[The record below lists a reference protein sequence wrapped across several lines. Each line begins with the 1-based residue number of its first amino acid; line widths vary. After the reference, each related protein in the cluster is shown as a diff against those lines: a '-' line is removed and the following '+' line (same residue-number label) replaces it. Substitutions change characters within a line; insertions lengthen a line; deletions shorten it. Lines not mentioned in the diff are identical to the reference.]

1 MADNRI
7 SEIIQN
13 QLPSFFTEEGSNLP
27 LFMTKYFEFL
37 ESYEIQY
44 ENLELDEYNIVQE
57 DPNTA
62 FYFKG
67 TAIDQGETLY
77 VPSDGNESVEIGA
90 QEGHFFPLY
99 ANKQPALDVSDS
111 AGVVYEIEF
120 EELLGRKF
128 YMPVK
133 GGPNGLNYGI
143 GTQDAPTG
151 SYTLYTANDRIV
163 LETVDLTAGEEG
175 TYDEII
181 VESERD
187 SNSTFIIGEIV
198 VGETSGTELIVTGAQ
213 QAGVAVHGNTT
224 PHMLYAR
231 PFNRKQLI
239 HGEKLRGKRSRACA
253 YIKKTETDLLKNPLR
268 GAADLDLASN
278 VDEAD
283 NYMLQKFRD
292 DFLTNIP
299 FSSVGDLRQAIKT
312 ARDIYRARGTEESFR
327 WLWRTVYG
335 NENLEFVYPKTRL
348 LRPSEGEWR
357 APKSIKV
364 YTGSAV
370 APDEFGSKIIKG
382 EQSKATATVDNL
394 ISYVDGTTAVT
405 ELFLTDYQRG
415 YDSRFDQ
422 YNDFL
427 PDETVA
433 TIEAFFDDQ
442 LMGSTRSNPDI
453 QAMGFPAGSS
463 KATNI
468 GVIGG
473 ITVVSSGTGYNVND
487 ELNIVGGAGRGAVAR
502 VGSTANG
509 AITDI
514 IIDDGGN
521 GYLGGEELIVDST
534 GTQGTNHTGA
544 IRNIILTGNVR
555 SSNSTIDKVIHT
567 ANGGIASSPIF
578 LNAVSFSVDDV
589 GAVRYPEN
597 INTHFSS
604 SNTTTFVATVTN
616 QDTGAGGANILLEE
630 GDGKLLLDSTDGSA
644 DAGDNVLIATVAF
657 EDDIQP
663 GFYLYDSKTGAKGTI
678 AGPSVNSS
686 AFVYTLES
694 GTVPN
699 FVENS
704 NVSLFYSSNA
714 TAVPGKSDIFR
725 IATITKASHFEI
737 EDNQLGDGTYTID
750 QYYGGTRF
758 TFTPFGSISNV
769 QVITTGI
776 DYIKGPRYEA
786 TNQSI
791 LGKEKFEFE
800 DPITGKNTGELV
812 YLNFAENIEGKYRLG
827 ESLIGQTSGKKV
839 KVIQP
844 YINST
849 ANSTHSTM
857 KVQEVD
863 TQIALEDTSIIQNN
877 FGTFEDNT
885 NGLYTFSSAMVGG
898 AVTVSVDGS
907 NANVTYDSQSGDAGN
922 NSMSIE
928 SSNTIYGSYSG
939 KVTVQ
944 QQKELYV
951 GLKGLNSGSG
961 GAYETSLTTGTEY
974 IGRIS
979 FRSNNIFTT
988 AELRYGSSVSDN
1000 NFISVG
1006 PNAGL
1011 SQIVLQSSTSNTV
1024 ANTIYTYQGKFT
1036 THPTNQYH
1044 ALYLYANTATVSD
1057 FIVHVDKLEI
1067 INTATS
1073 GRIELEGFNAADNPG
1088 DFMILDDT
1096 SFTAGET
1103 MISLSGLRSANT
1115 AASNTFQYE
1124 LLESYGNNAT
1134 LKSGALKTGAI
1145 KSVIVA
1151 EAGVNYSTAPVI
1163 TAPTGDNNATFQ
1175 ANRTALTQ
1183 YEGRFANKL
1192 GMLSDIIRIQDSYYY
1207 QDFSYILKSDVQIGT
1222 FRDIVRSFVHPAGW
1236 AVFGEI
1242 AIVNEINVTQTA
1254 QSETLQF
1261 YEIYAD
1267 RTPSFVT
1274 QYGPIDPDM
1283 RNNGTSQSPYTSV
1296 DGQINFD
1303 SSFLHN
1309 YKIQFLD
1316 PLTIGLG
1323 ADTTKKNFAFHL
1335 GRTGTLGT
1343 TGLTGNTAI
1352 LNGIGYTAE
1361 TGLIGGPE
1369 EDRTNTKNES
1379 VLVAPWYPNALL
1391 EYHVERIGNESAK
1404 APFGPEDYAQRPGTW
1419 GMGSNPNTRNGG
1431 IEHNVELGILGKY
1444 TSPDGNVTMP
1454 LVTTHVSYGEETIEK
1469 AVNQHVVTVVS
1480 WKEPTLPVRMATASL
1495 PNLTSLATYVDV
1507 KYDPIV
1513 ELGILGKYRSP
1524 DGTFVMPT
1532 ISTHISFGEVTI
1544 DPDSVA
1550 NLQIQGT
1557 VLWKNPI
1564 FPVRMITGSMPNLT
1578 GVSTYVVADRTDDKD
1593 THIVQPNITVDR
1605 TITTANNFAE
1615 VELPSLN
1622 VDTSYLDTRG
1632 VYGDPHYEYGQS
1644 YVRPKDIRVNNILRG
1659 DNKFEVAVAPVKAGH
1674 VVGLRTD
1681 GTIQQVY
1688 HTANVLFP
1696 RINYVHSLLGIAQS
1710 DAAVGEFVEVRDT
1723 NSIEE
1728 RVFELTPG
1736 AEYYPNYSANSSHG
1750 DYITTTPPTVTSVDS
1765 LDRVKLGKANSKD
1778 GLELSFPKW
1787 QRYLYQAH
1795 EAISEGQVVGLMSNG
1810 KVQKVFCESDG
1821 TAKPQLDGV
1830 HSLLGIARSSV
1841 SQHEWVEV
1849 AVKGQTI
1856 EMATFYQGGSETFTW
1871 SNDLT
1876 LYVDYQDASIKGT
1889 AVQHSNHP
1897 LNVIGKTA
1905 ARQRGTE
1912 QEVYI
1917 TANTPVHGTYSPS
1930 WDETKATWPFPHYSQ
1945 VSVVP
1950 AVGDITF
1957 DSIIEEFRHLQIEAQ
1972 IPQNATP
1979 VENILN
1985 GDTVLFDDINII
1997 MEDDDGL
2004 LLTGPAAADP
2014 SLDFTG
2020 DSSSDLPGS
2029 ASGDT
2034 ADDLKLAYGSNIFVA
2049 CDDRK
2054 LFSSTDGDT
2063 WTERLDFTDST
2074 LTLGNRKVDYSTD
2087 TFYLTVTDN
2096 LYKSTNG
2103 TSWTS
2108 IFSGT
2113 TYTTSITSDG
2123 NSTEGSRKIMAAGV
2137 AGTIRKSSDGG
2148 STWSGGLAQIGSQN
2162 MYALAYGNQGG
2173 TEYWVTGSY
2182 TSTHHFIN
2190 YSSNFGTS
2198 WTTRTS
2204 DILAGIQPR
2213 GIVYTGTNWIIVGH
2227 DNGGTDGFIAV
2238 GSDITG
2244 SFTDKTPAG
2253 LSNNRLFNV
2262 KYYGGTVFAVGVDVI
2277 LASKDHGATWT
2288 IMEEDSNLTDKIMM
2302 DVAWDGSS
2310 NFIAVGDNLFVTAP
2324 TYSNGDSD
2332 AGDEILLEDGL
2343 PPSDGDYTSTTSLMG
2358 KLKAES
2364 NFLIYEDLINS
2375 GSVDKRINIYSRFD
2389 AKYIVGNLTTENF
2402 NVHERDGT
2410 YFPEGLQ
2417 DSVAQHVVLE

>member
-77 VPSDGNESVEIGA
+77 VPSDGNENVEIGA

-151 SYTLYTANDRIV
+151 AYTLYTANDRIV

-268 GAADLDLASN
+268 GAADLDLASD

-348 LRPSEGEWR
+348 LRPSEGEWK
-357 APKSIKV
+357 APKSIKL
-364 YTGSAV
+364 YTGSATL
-370 APDEFGSKIIKG
+370 PDEFGSKIIKG

-433 TIEAFFDDQ
+433 TIEAFSGDQ

-473 ITVVSSGTGYNVND
+473 ISIVSAGTGYAVND
-487 ELNIVGGAGRGAVAR
+487 ELSIVGGAGRGAVAR

-555 SSNSTIDKVIHT
+555 SSNSTINKVIHT
-567 ANGGIASSPIF
+567 ANGGTASSPIF

-737 EDNQLGDGTYTID
+737 EGNDLGDGTYTID

-800 DPITGKNTGELV
+800 DPITGKNTGELI

-1145 KSVIVA
+1145 KSVVVA

-1352 LNGIGYTAE
+1352 LNGIGYTDE
-1361 TGLIGGPE
+1361 TNLIGGPE

-1379 VLVAPWYPNALL
+1379 VKVAPWYPNALL
-1391 EYHVERIGNESAK
+1391 EYQVERVGNESVK

-1469 AVNQHVVTVVS
+1469 AVNQYVVTVVS

-1578 GVSTYVVADRTDDKD
+1578 GVSTYVVADRAADKD

-1622 VDTSYLDTRG
+1622 ADTSYLDTRG

-1644 YVRPKDIRVNNILRG
+1644 YVRPKDIRVNNILRD

-1710 DAAVGEFVEVRDT
+1710 DGAVGEFIEVRDT

-1736 AEYYPNYSANSSHG
+1736 AEYYPNYSANSTSG
-1750 DYITTTPPTVTSVDS
+1750 DYITTTPPTITSVDS
-1765 LDRVKLGKANSKD
+1765 LDRVKLGKANSPD

-1810 KVQKVFCESDG
+1810 KVQKVFCEVDG

-1917 TANTPVHGTYSPS
+1917 TANTPVHSTYSPS

-1957 DSIIEEFRHLQIEAQ
+1957 DSIIDEYRHLQIEAQ

-1997 MEDDDGL
+1997 MEDDDAIL
-2004 LLTGPAAADP
+2004 ISGPGATAP
-2014 SLDFTG
+2014 SVDFSG
-2020 DSSSDLPGS
+2020 DSSSDVPGS

-2074 LTLGNRKVDYSTD
+2074 ITLGNRKVDYSGD

-2123 NSTEGSRKIMAAGV
+2123 NATEGSRKIMAAGV

-2148 STWSGGLAQIGSQN
+2148 STWTGGLGQIGSQN

-2173 TEYWVTGSY
+2173 TDYWVTGSY
-2182 TSTHHFIN
+2182 TSTQHFVN
-2190 YSSNFGTS
+2190 YSTNFGTS
-2198 WTTRTS
+2198 WTTRTDAIIS
-2204 DILAGIQPR
+2204 GMQIR

-2277 LASKDHGATWT
+2277 LASKDHGASWT
-2288 IMEEDSNLTDKIMM
+2288 IMEEDSNLTDKTLM

-2310 NFIAVGDNLFVTAP
+2310 NFMAVGADLFVTAP
-2324 TYSNGDSD
+2324 TYSNGESD
-2332 AGDEILLEDGL
+2332 EGDEILLEDGL